1 MATAKVIAKNVIEL
15 RPGGFYNLNEDNEIE
30 RRVVNL
36 HLLSMFAELAANEL
50 CENGECMQTV
60 LGMRLEQL
68 GDDLFDKYMPFIAN
82 GIDIFSY
89 QDFQTKEG
97 LAKYSKRTFV
107 RGFMNASPE
116 ETHKG
121 LPEGWWYE
129 FPGQAQKMFDFGFI
143 AIDHDECIR
152 ICLYNDS
159 EIDNPIDMYLISR
172 RGDYSQ
178 IFAHFPTY
186 AIELVQVCEFIYNE
200 YHI

>member
-15 RPGGFYNLNEDNEIE
+15 HPGGFYNLNEDNEIE

-36 HLLSMFAELAANEL
+36 HLVSMFTELAANEL

-68 GDDLFDKYMPFIAN
+68 GDDLFDKYAPFIAN
-82 GIDIFSY
+82 GVDIFSH

-107 RGFMNASPE
+107 NGFMNASPE
-116 ETHKG
+116 ETHKN

-129 FPGQAQKMFDFGFI
+129 FPGQCQKMFDFGFI
-143 AIDHDECIR
+143 AIDYDECVR
-152 ICLYNDS
+152 IGLYISS
-159 EIDNPIDMYLISR
+159 EEENLVDVYLITK
-172 RGDYSQ
+172 RGDYSK
-178 IFAHFPTY
+178 IFTRFHDNAL
-186 AIELVQVCEFIYNE
+186 ELVQVCEFIYNE